1 MIILLSN
8 DDGIQSEGVTALEDA
23 LRSVADIY
31 TVAPDRAQSSMSHAL
46 TLHRPL
52 RVNELGPRRLS
63 VDGTPV
69 DCVKLALT
77 GLLPVRPDLV
87 ISGINKGPNLG
98 DDIIYSGTVS
108 AAIEGALLGIP
119 AIAVSLV
126 TFKDFDFRA
135 AAEFTA
141 RLVAQVQQ
149 IGIPPKTLLNVNVPP
164 VPKDHLKGWRL
175 TRMGKR
181 HYSENIVERVDPRG
195 GKYYWIG
202 GDDLG
207 FAQEEGT
214 DCMSVHDGFISV
226 TPLQVDLTD
235 HKPPENST
243 LPDSL
248 ADEGPARPDPRS
260 RKNHDTVPIEGEPT
274 NEGSSKRSLL
284 AVQSVL
290 NDLNYLNELNAC

>member
-1 MIILLSN
+1 MTRVIILLSN
-8 DDGIQSEGVTALEDA
+8 DDGIHSEGLTSLEA
-23 LRSVADIY
+23 ELGRIAEIY
-31 TVAPDRAQSSMSHAL
+31 TIAPDRAQSSRSHAL

-52 RVNELGPRRLS
+52 RVQEIATHRLA

-69 DCVKLALT
+69 DCVKLSLT
-77 GLLPVRPDLV
+77 GLLSARPHLV
-87 ISGINKGPNLG
+87 VSGINKGPNPG

-141 RLVAQVQQ
+141 ELVERIAER
-149 IGIPPKTLLNVNVPP
+149 GIPPKTLLNVNVPP
-164 VPKDHLKGWRL
+164 GQTKDLKGWRA

-181 HYSENIVERVDPRG
+181 HYSETIVERVDPRG

-207 FAQEEGT
+207 FADEAGT
-214 DCMSVHDGFISV
+214 DCKVVREGYISV

-235 HKPPENST
+235 YRLLQNST
-243 LPDSL
+243 LPNFRWP
-248 ADEGPARPDPRS
+248 AD
-260 RKNHDTVPIEGEPT
+260 V
-274 NEGSSKRSLL
+274 NES
-284 AVQSVL
+284 
-290 NDLNYLNELNAC
+290 

>member
-8 DDGIQSEGVTALEDA
+8 DDGIQSEGLTALEA
-23 LRSVADIY
+23 SLSPLGELF

-52 RVNELGPRRLS
+52 RVHELGQRRLA

-69 DCVKLALT
+69 DCVKLALS
-77 GLLPVRPDLV
+77 GLMPARPNLV
-87 ISGINKGPNLG
+87 VSGINKGPNLG

-108 AAIEGALLGIP
+108 AAIEAALLGIP

-126 TFKDFDFRA
+126 TFQAFDFRA
-135 AAEFTA
+135 AAAFTA
-141 RLVAQVQQ
+141 EL
-149 IGIPPKTLLNVNVPP
+149 IGKIQERGITPATLLNVNVPALP
-164 VPKDHLKGWRL
+164 REQLKGWKL

-181 HYSENIVERVDPRG
+181 HYSETIVERIDPRG

-207 FAQEEGT
+207 FAHDDDT
-214 DCMSVHDGFISV
+214 DCMAVHEGYVSV

-235 HKPPENST
+235 YKLLHDTT
-243 LPDSL
+243 LP
-248 ADEGPARPDPRS
+248 AFAWP
-260 RKNHDTVPIEGEPT
+260 
-274 NEGSSKRSLL
+274 
-284 AVQSVL
+284 
-290 NDLNYLNELNAC
+290 

>member
-8 DDGIQSEGVTALEDA
+8 DDGIQSEGLIALENS
-23 LRSVADIY
+23 LRSAGDIF

-52 RVNELGPRRLS
+52 RVQELTPTRLA

-108 AAIEGALLGIP
+108 AAIEGALLGLP

-135 AAEFTA
+135 AAEFMA
-141 RLVAQVQQ
+141 MLVAR
-149 IGIPPKTLLNVNVPP
+149 IAERGIPPKTLLNVNVPP
-164 VPKDHLKGWRL
+164 LPKHELKGWRA

-181 HYSENIVERVDPRG
+181 HYSENIVERIDPRG

-207 FAQEEGT
+207 FADEAGT
-214 DCMSVHDGFISV
+214 DCKAVQEGFVSV
-226 TPLQVDLTD
+226 TPLQVDFTD
-235 HKPPENST
+235 YKLLQNSM
-243 LPDSL
+243 LPTFTW
-248 ADEGPARPDPRS
+248 P
-260 RKNHDTVPIEGEPT
+260 
-274 NEGSSKRSLL
+274 
-284 AVQSVL
+284 
-290 NDLNYLNELNAC
+290 

>member
-8 DDGIQSEGVTALEDA
+8 DDGIHSEGLLALEE
-23 LRSVADIY
+23 SVRHVGEIY

-52 RVNELGPRRLS
+52 RVHDLGARRLS

-77 GLLPVRPDLV
+77 GLLPVRPELV

-141 RLVAQVQQ
+141 TLIQRIAERD
-149 IGIPPKTLLNVNVPP
+149 IPPKTLLNVNVPP
-164 VPKDHLKGWRL
+164 IPKRDLKGWRV

-195 GKYYWIG
+195 VKYYWVG

-207 FAQEEGT
+207 FSNDDGT
-214 DCMSVHDGFISV
+214 DCQTVHEGYISV

-235 HKPPENST
+235 YKLLQNNT
-243 LPDSL
+243 LPSFSW
-248 ADEGPARPDPRS
+248 P
-260 RKNHDTVPIEGEPT
+260 
-274 NEGSSKRSLL
+274 
-284 AVQSVL
+284 
-290 NDLNYLNELNAC
+290 

>member
-8 DDGIQSEGVTALEDA
+8 DDGIQSEGITALEEK
-23 LRSVADIY
+23 LRQEGDIF
-31 TVAPDRAQSSMSHAL
+31 TVAPDRAQNSMSHAL

-52 RVNELGPRRLS
+52 RVHEIAPRRLS

-108 AAIEGALLGIP
+108 AAIEGVLLGVP

-141 RLVAQVQQ
+141 RLVSQIQQ
-149 IGIPPKTLLNVNVPP
+149 SGIPPKTLLNVNVPSY
-164 VPKDHLKGWRL
+164 PKDQLKGWRF

-207 FAQEEGT
+207 FADEVGT
-214 DCMSVHDGFISV
+214 DCVAVHEGYISV

-235 HKPPENST
+235 YKLLQNST
-243 LPDSL
+243 LTTFPW
-248 ADEGPARPDPRS
+248 P
-260 RKNHDTVPIEGEPT
+260 
-274 NEGSSKRSLL
+274 
-284 AVQSVL
+284 
-290 NDLNYLNELNAC
+290 

>member
-8 DDGIQSEGVTALEDA
+8 DDGIQSEGLVALEEK
-23 LRSVADIY
+23 LRDIGEIY

-52 RVNELGPRRLS
+52 RVYELGQRRLA

-77 GLLPVRPDLV
+77 GLLPVRPNLV

-98 DDIIYSGTVS
+98 DIIYSGTVS

-141 RLVAQVQQ
+141 TLVQRIVERD
-149 IGIPPKTLLNVNVPP
+149 IPPKTLLNVNVPP
-164 VPKDHLKGWRL
+164 LPKEDLKGWRV

-181 HYSENIVERVDPRG
+181 HYSETIVERVDPRG
-195 GKYYWIG
+195 AKYYWIG

-207 FAQEEGT
+207 FANDDGT
-214 DCMSVHDGFISV
+214 DCQAVHDGYISV

-235 HKPPENST
+235 YKLLQNST
-243 LPDSL
+243 LPNFSW
-248 ADEGPARPDPRS
+248 P
-260 RKNHDTVPIEGEPT
+260 
-274 NEGSSKRSLL
+274 
-284 AVQSVL
+284 
-290 NDLNYLNELNAC
+290 